1 MVFSKEW
8 KKMADSIKSEATSR
22 TLEHGLDVLM
32 CFLKDHRELSLTE
45 IARTVGRNTTSTYR
59 LIQTLAEKGF
69 LSRNPENR
77 KYFPGM
83 TVKMLGELVDDKE
96 ELRLAAHPYLVKAHR
111 EFNENVSVYIYHNF
125 KRLCIDRIESTH
137 PLRQTVLVGE
147 ELPLTLGGGGTALL
161 AFLPPKVQAAVMK
174 SEPGISPEKLREIR
188 EKGYAVSYDEMG
200 QGSVGIGVP
209 IFDKHG
215 QVLAA
220 LNLSGPTNRLTGDVV
235 TRGVARLREIAAQ
248 VTAELS

>member
-83 TVKMLGELVDDKE
+83 TVKMLGELVDDK
-96 ELRLAAHPYLVKAHR
+96 
-111 EFNENVSVYIYHNF
+111 
-125 KRLCIDRIESTH
+125 
-137 PLRQTVLVGE
+137 
-147 ELPLTLGGGGTALL
+147 
-161 AFLPPKVQAAVMK
+161 
-174 SEPGISPEKLREIR
+174 
-188 EKGYAVSYDEMG
+188 
-200 QGSVGIGVP
+200 
-209 IFDKHG
+209 
-215 QVLAA
+215 
-220 LNLSGPTNRLTGDVV
+220 
-235 TRGVARLREIAAQ
+235 
-248 VTAELS
+248 

>member
-1 MVFSKEW
+1 
-8 KKMADSIKSEATSR
+8 MADSIKSEAMSR

-45 IARTVGRNTTSTYR
+45 IARTVGLNTTSTYR

-125 KRLCIDRIESTH
+125 K
-137 PLRQTVLVGE
+137 LRCVR
-147 ELPLTLGGGGTALL
+147 PCW
-161 AFLPPKVQAAVMK
+161 
-174 SEPGISPEKLREIR
+174 SERNCR
-188 EKGYAVSYDEMG
+188 
-200 QGSVGIGVP
+200 
-209 IFDKHG
+209 
-215 QVLAA
+215 
-220 LNLSGPTNRLTGDVV
+220 
-235 TRGVARLREIAAQ
+235 
-248 VTAELS
+248 